1 MTTSLAELREQAI
14 ALRRAGK
21 SRPQIMRILGIR
33 NNDILTDALR
43 GVPPPAW
50 TKRPNAK
57 DDLRAKA
64 RELRTQGMDYDE
76 IVAALGVSKSSVS
89 LWVRDLPLPEHLR
102 YETVKQRR
110 EAGLARYWVQERR
123 QREAARIAVRAAA
136 ANEVGHLTDREILIA
151 GAIAYWCEGAK
162 NKPHRRSDR
171 IDFINSDP
179 MMIKFFLHFLETAGV
194 APDRLVFRI
203 SIHETAD
210 LAAAEHFWLQTIAIQ
225 NAQFSRPLIKRHK
238 PRTVRKNTGADYH
251 GCLRIQVRRGAQ
263 LYQQIEGWASRSDGG
278 PTVGRRA
285 RHGGDFGGSG
295 PAQNL
300 ASGSRDSN
308 LN

>member
-1 MTTSLAELREQAI
+1 MDTSLAELREQAI

-21 SRPQIMRILGIR
+21 SRPQIMQILGIR
-33 NNDILTDALR
+33 NNDILTAALR

-64 RELRTQGMDYDE
+64 RELRTEGMDYDE
-76 IVAALGVSKSSVS
+76 IVAELGVSKSSVS
-89 LWVRDLPLPEHLR
+89 LWVRDLPLPGHLR

-110 EAGLARYWVQERR
+110 EAGLARYWVQERE
-123 QREAARIAVRAAA
+123 QREAARIAVRMAA
-136 ANEVGHLTDREILIA
+136 ANEVGHLTDREIIIA

-179 MMIKFFLHFLETAGV
+179 LMIKFFLRFLETAGV

-210 LAAAEHFWLQTIAIQ
+210 LAAAEHFWLETIDIQ

-263 LYQQIEGWASRSDGG
+263 LYQQIEGWASAVMVVPRSEGG
-278 PTVGRRA
+278 PDTAATQAGP
-285 RHGGDFGGSG
+285 DLPGS
-295 PAQNL
+295 
-300 ASGSRDSN
+300 
-308 LN
+308 

>member
-1 MTTSLAELREQAI
+1 MKTSLAELREQAI

-102 YETVKQRR
+102 YDTVKQRR
-110 EAGLARYWVQERR
+110 EAGLARYWVQERQ
-123 QREAARIAVRAAA
+123 QREAARIAVRVAA
-136 ANEVGHLTDREILIA
+136 ANEVGHLTDREILTA

-162 NKPHRRSDR
+162 NKPQRRSDR

-179 MMIKFFLHFLETAGV
+179 LMIKFFLRFLETAGV

-210 LAAAEHFWLQTIAIQ
+210 LAAAEHFWLETIGIQ

-263 LYQQIEGWASRSDGG
+263 LYQQIEGWASAVMVVSRSEAWPDTAATSAG
-278 PTVGRRA
+278 PDLPGT
-285 RHGGDFGGSG
+285 
-295 PAQNL
+295 
-300 ASGSRDSN
+300 
-308 LN
+308 